1 MWRKLLGQMHNWR
14 GRAAAMRAAEGDA
27 PAVMIALDSSASTW
41 LFRVP
46 RNRKAIA
53 DFCAMV
59 ERRLPPGYAGMD
71 VLRAFQVS
79 FDELLTNIVTHAREF
94 EDQPVEVL
102 LKREQQR
109 IAAVVRYRGTP
120 YDPTARPAVDTTR
133 ELEAREI
140 GGLGIYLVQ
149 VMMDEFRHAYVA
161 GFNELTLVK
170 QLPEAT

>member
-1 MWRKLLGQMHNWR
+1 MWRNLLGQMHNWR
-14 GRAAAMRAAEGDA
+14 GRAAAARAAAGDA

-46 RNRKAIA
+46 RTRAAIA

-59 ERRLPPGYAGMD
+59 ERRLPPGYAGLD

-94 EDQPVEVL
+94 PEQPVEVL
-102 LKREQQR
+102 LKREPGR
-109 IAAVVRYRGTP
+109 IAAVIRYRGTRF
-120 YDPTARPAVDTTR
+120 DPTAQGEADTTS
-133 ELEAREI
+133 ELSERQI
-140 GGLGIYLVQ
+140 GGLGLHLVR
-149 VMMDEFRHAYVA
+149 VMMDEFRHAHVA

-170 QLPEAT
+170 GTPGDA